1 LWFRGQK
8 VDKPLLSKVHR
19 EVLALEGASGSIRS
33 AREVVEGRLR
43 YIERSQY
50 HRYKSLAWPILSPA
64 ERAPWLIVVSMQHHG
79 IPTRLLDWTES
90 FACALFFALENAREG
105 DTPVLYA
112 FEPEALNAYSLD
124 DEQCLVYVPEGLE
137 QTRIDVRAYHPLGVR
152 SPSQSPLV
160 PLAIVAPMSNPR
172 MLAQQARFT
181 LMGDSFTPLEEYL
194 AETGLLLKV
203 SLPPP
208 AWPEAWEFLSL
219 TGTTRYSLFPDLHGL
234 AQDFG
239 DTAAKTLA
247 AVARLAADNE
257 SGELRRR
264 YDAKEPPFD
273 QAPLP
278 PVRGSRR
285 RD

>member
-1 LWFRGQK
+1 
-8 VDKPLLSKVHR
+8 
-19 EVLALEGASGSIRS
+19 
-33 AREVVEGRLR
+33 
-43 YIERSQY
+43 
-50 HRYKSLAWPILSPA
+50 
-64 ERAPWLIVVSMQHHG
+64 MQHHG